1 MPYGGPTSRAVQPA
15 PRKASQTAPCRHRR
29 AARSGVGVL
38 SPPFVAVLIVLC
50 TSAAAAEL
58 AGDDLQAINR
68 LTYGVNDSAVDAYIR
83 VGRASFWAQQLRF
96 VGDEALPEPAR
107 ATLRAMTMS
116 GVPVR
121 DVVWAYEEEAKRLK
135 DLPEGAV
142 RKAQHKALNERY
154 QFVVEEAQRRHFIR
168 ALYSRNQLQ
177 EQLTWFWFNH
187 FNVFQGKDKVRL
199 LVGDYEENA
208 IRPHVFGRFRDLLL
222 ATLMHPAMLLYLDN
236 AQNAQDHV
244 NENYARELLEL
255 HTLGVNGGYT
265 QQDVQ
270 ELARILTGVGVNL
283 DSKPVK
289 LPPRLRGYYMAQGLF
304 AFHPQR
310 HDFGEKTFLHQRIT
324 GRGFDEVAEVV
335 DILCSQP
342 ATARFVSGKLAV
354 YFMADD
360 PPANVVQRMQ
370 DAFLASRG
378 DIAHTLRAM
387 FDSSEF
393 WRDDYPAGKFKD
405 PVQYVFSAL
414 RLAYDGRMITNYKPV
429 QNWLHALGEPLY
441 GHQTP
446 DGYGLRQKDWA
457 SSGQMIKRFEVA
469 RQIANAGPKLF
480 SPPDAEG
487 SGSTQPSEAGE
498 LQPAIAQSRVFAAMQ
513 PLLGEQTA
521 QALAQAKGGR
531 EWNALFLSAP
541 EFMYR

>member
-1 MPYGGPTSRAVQPA
+1 MPYPDRRFRVGRPMPYAASRSALHTNGSAAFGGAGA
-15 PRKASQTAPCRHRR
+15 L
-29 AARSGVGVL
+29 RSL
-38 SPPFVAVLIVLC
+38 FVAVLTILC
-50 TSAAAAEL
+50 TSAGAAAL
-58 AGDDLQAINR
+58 SGDDLQAINR
-68 LTYGVNDSAVDAYIR
+68 LTYGVNDSAADAY
-83 VGRASFWAQQLRF
+83 VGAGRAGFWAQQLRV
-96 VGDEALPEPAR
+96 VGDEALPPQAR
-107 ATLRAMTMS
+107 AMVRAMS
-116 GVPVR
+116 ISAVPVR
-121 DVVWAYEEEAKRLK
+121 DVVGAYEAEAKRLK
-135 DLPEGAV
+135 DLPEGEG
-142 RKAQHKALNERY
+142 RKARHKALNERY
-154 QFVVEEAQRRHFIR
+154 QFIVEEAQRRHIIR
-168 ALYSRNQLQ
+168 ALYSSNQLE

-187 FNVFQGKDKVRL
+187 FNVFQGKDKVKL

-236 AQNAQDHV
+236 AQNAVGHI

-255 HTLGVNGGYT
+255 HTLGVDSGYT

-289 LPPRLRGYYMAQGLF
+289 LPPRLRGYYVAQGLF

-310 HDFGEKTFLHQRIT
+310 HDFGEKTFMHHRIA
-324 GRGFDEVAEVV
+324 GRGFDEVAEVA

-342 ATARFVSGKLAV
+342 ATAHFISSKLAV
-354 YFMADD
+354 YFMGDE

-378 DIAHTLRAM
+378 DISHTLRAM

-393 WRDDYPAGKFKD
+393 WRDDYLGRKFKD

-414 RLAYDGRMITNYKPV
+414 RLAYDGRVITNYKAV
-429 QNWLHALGEPLY
+429 RNWLHALGEPLY

-457 SSGQMIKRFEVA
+457 SAGQMTKRFEIA
-469 RQIANAGPKLF
+469 RQITNAGPRLF
-480 SPPDAEG
+480 SVPDG
-487 SGSTQPSEAGE
+487 SDTAPGEASETGE
-498 LQPAIAQSRVFAAMQ
+498 TQPAIAQSRVFAGMQ
-513 PLLGEQTA
+513 PLLSEQTA
-521 QALAQAKGGR
+521 QALAQAKGDR
-531 EWNALFLSAP
+531 EWNTLFLSAP

>member
-1 MPYGGPTSRAVQPA
+1 MHV
-15 PRKASQTAPCRHRR
+15 
-29 AARSGVGVL
+29 
-38 SPPFVAVLIVLC
+38 
-50 TSAAAAEL
+50 
-58 AGDDLQAINR
+58 INR
-68 LTYGVNDSAVDAYIR
+68 LTYGANDSAADAYAG
-83 VGRASFWAQQLRF
+83 VGRAGFWAQQLRV
-96 VGDEALPEPAR
+96 VGDEALPPQAR
-107 ATLRAMTMS
+107 AMVRAMS
-116 GVPVR
+116 ISAVPVR
-121 DVVWAYEEEAKRLK
+121 DVVGAYEEEAKRLK
-135 DLPEGAV
+135 DLPEGEG
-142 RKAQHKALNERY
+142 RRAQHKALNQRY
-154 QFVVEEAQRRHFIR
+154 RFVVEEAQRRHIIR
-168 ALYSRNQLQ
+168 ALYSSNQLQ

-187 FNVFQGKDKVRL
+187 FNVFQGKDKVKL

-236 AQNAQDHV
+236 AQNAVGHI

-255 HTLGVNGGYT
+255 HTLGIDSGYT

-283 DSKPVK
+283 DSKPVR
-289 LPPRLRGYYMAQGLF
+289 LPSRLRGYYVAQGLF

-310 HDFGEKTFLHQRIT
+310 HDFGEKTFLRHRIT

-342 ATARFVSGKLAV
+342 ATAHFISSKLAV
-354 YFMADD
+354 YFMGDE

-370 DAFLASRG
+370 YAFLASHG
-378 DIAHTLRAM
+378 DISYTLRAM

-393 WRDDYPAGKFKD
+393 WRDDYLGTKFKD

-414 RLAYDGRMITNYKPV
+414 RLAYDGRVITNYEPV
-429 QNWLHALGEPLY
+429 RNWLHALGEPLY
-441 GHQTP
+441 GHQAP

-457 SSGQMIKRFEVA
+457 SAGQLTKRFEIA
-469 RQIANAGPKLF
+469 RQIAHSGPKLF
-480 SPPDAEG
+480 SVPEV
-487 SGSTQPSEAGE
+487 QEAGVMRVDATDE
-498 LQPAIAQSRVFAAMQ
+498 VQPAIVQSRVFAGMQ
-513 PLLGEQTA
+513 SLLSQQTT
-521 QALAQAKGGR
+521 QALAQAKGDR